1 MAAAAAAGLSF
12 DLFTVDPDDTLAE
25 HARDTHLVDLSLLRE
40 ICTTVHPQDVAA
52 VADWRP
58 DGSPPP
64 GVDSAL
70 VLCGMA
76 DPGNVGTTIRT
87 AAALGLGAVVLAGGT
102 CDVTN
107 PKAMRASAGAVF
119 SIPVCVVTQPGEVRA
134 VLPPDHHHVAAVAR
148 GGDLPTTVHGR
159 FSGGF
164 TLWLGGEARGLEAD
178 VLDMADSAVTIPIRP
193 AVDSLNVGAAAAI
206 LLWEFSRQLSLR

>member
-1 MAAAAAAGLSF
+1 MAAAAAAGVPF
-12 DLFTVDPDDTLAE
+12 DLFTVDPEDALAE
-25 HARDTHLVDLSLLRE
+25 QARDAHLVDLDLLEE
-40 ICTTVHPQDVAA
+40 ICTTVHPQNVAA

-58 DGSPPP
+58 DRSPPP
-64 GVDSAL
+64 GTESAL

-119 SIPVCVVTQPGEVRA
+119 SIPVCVVLNPGA
-134 VLPPDHHHVAAVAR
+134 VKAALPPGHHHVAAVAR
-148 GGDLPTTVHGR
+148 DGDPPATVQSR
-159 FSGGF
+159 VADGF
-164 TLWLGGEARGLEAD
+164 TLWLGGEARGLDAD
-178 VLDMADSAVTIPIRP
+178 ILELVDSRVTIPVRP
-193 AVDSLNVGAAAAI
+193 PVESLNVGAAAAI
-206 LLWEFSRQLSLR
+206 LLWEFTPQLSLR